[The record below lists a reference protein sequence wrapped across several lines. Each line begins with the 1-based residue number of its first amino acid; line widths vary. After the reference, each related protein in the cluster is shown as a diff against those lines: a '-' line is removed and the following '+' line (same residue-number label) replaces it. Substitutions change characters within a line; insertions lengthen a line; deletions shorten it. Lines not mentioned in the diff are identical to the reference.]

1 VTTRRAA
8 LQALGAVGGLGMFA
22 EHSLAAAL
30 RSTGAGRA
38 TPFTQAATQSTTQ
51 WATTWQLA
59 EQYYVGLLASHAAQH
74 SLRPHQ
80 SLTLPSRGHG
90 VVQLGPRSLLA
101 VAKRPGDW
109 LLRWAPDG
117 SHTPLWQW
125 AEAGRVFNGHAL
137 LSPDGRTLYTSE
149 TNQDNG
155 QNSGQNSGQGC
166 IGVRDAITLQKRD
179 EWPSYGLDPHAL
191 VWDKSSAQP
200 SFIVANGGI
209 ATQPETGRSKIDL
222 AHMDSSLVR
231 IDARS
236 GALLGQWRLADP
248 RLSMRHLAWSPA
260 GSERRLGIAL
270 QAEHDSTDDKRRA
283 PVLALWDGSTVT
295 AIPYPQDANST
306 APSLAGYGGDIA
318 ATDDGWAVSCPRAD
332 GVAWFAADGAW
343 RGWQPLAKAC
353 ALVAS
358 TSLNSAKNAVWAA
371 GNQSALI
378 TGRNPQEHA
387 VYAIE
392 TAQLHID
399 NHWQLWS
406 AA

>member
-1 VTTRRAA
+1 VATRRAA
-8 LQALGAVGGLGMFA
+8 LQTLGALGGLGLSA
-22 EHSLAAAL
+22 RHSLAAAL
-30 RSTGAGRA
+30 RSSGAGL
-38 TPFTQAATQSTTQ
+38 TTSSTQAATQS
-51 WATTWQLA
+51 ATTWQLA
-59 EQYYVGLLASHAAQH
+59 EQYYVGVLTSDTAQL
-74 SLRPHQ
+74 SLRPHA
-80 SLTLPSRGHG
+80 SLALPSRGHG
-90 VVQLGPRSLLA
+90 VVQLGPYSLLA

-117 SHTPLWQW
+117 SHAPVWQW

-137 LSPDGRTLYTSE
+137 LSPDGRTLYTTE
-149 TNQDNG
+149 TNQD
-155 QNSGQNSGQGC
+155 SGQGC

-191 VWDKSSAQP
+191 VWDKSSDQP
-200 SFIVANGGI
+200 SLMVANGGI

-248 RLSMRHLAWSPA
+248 RLSMRHLAWSGA
-260 GSERRLGIAL
+260 GSQARLGIAL
-270 QAEHDSTDDKRRA
+270 QAEHDNADDKRSA

-295 AIPYPQDANST
+295 AMPHPQKGDST
-306 APSLAGYGGDIA
+306 TPSLAGYGGDIA
-318 ATDDGWAVSCPRAD
+318 ATNDGWAVSCPRAD
-332 GVAWFAADGAW
+332 GVAWYAADGAW
-343 RGWQPLAKAC
+343 RSWQPLAKAC
-353 ALVAS
+353 ALVANTAPS
-358 TSLNSAKNAVWAA
+358 AAKNAVWAA
-371 GNQSALI
+371 GSQSALI

-406 AA
+406 TA

>member
-1 VTTRRAA
+1 
-8 LQALGAVGGLGMFA
+8 M
-22 EHSLAAAL
+22 
-30 RSTGAGRA
+30 
-38 TPFTQAATQSTTQ
+38 
-51 WATTWQLA
+51 ATTWQLA
-59 EQYYVGLLASHAAQH
+59 EQYYVGVLASHATQN
-74 SLRPHQ
+74 SLRPRA
-80 SLTLPSRGHG
+80 SLALPSRGHG

-117 SHTPLWQW
+117 SHAPLWQW
-125 AEAGRVFNGHAL
+125 VEAGHVFNGHAL
-137 LSPDGRTLYTSE
+137 ASPDGRTLYTTE
-149 TNQDNG
+149 TNLD
-155 QNSGQNSGQGC
+155 SGQGC

-191 VWDKSSAQP
+191 VLDTSSDQP

-231 IDARS
+231 IDAHS

-248 RLSMRHLAWSPA
+248 RLSMRHLAWSRA

-270 QAEHDSTDDKRRA
+270 QAEHDSADDKRRA
-283 PVLALWDGSTVT
+283 PVLALWNGSTVT
-295 AIPYPQDANST
+295 AKPHLQNGDST

-318 ATDDGWAVSCPRAD
+318 STDDGWAVSCPRAD

-343 RGWQPLAKAC
+343 RSWQPLAKAC
-353 ALVAS
+353 ALVAG
-358 TSLNSAKNAVWAA
+358 TSLNSATNTVWAA

-387 VYAIE
+387 IYAIE
-392 TAQLHID
+392 TTQLHID